1 MAQPIARVALFCFA
15 AGSTFWTASGA
26 AAEAAPANY
35 PARPIRFIVPSSPG
49 GGTDITA
56 RLIAARLTERLG
68 QQVIIDNRPGA
79 AGSIGTEL
87 AARAAP
93 DGHSL
98 LAFAATAVATA
109 ATRKN
114 LPYDLTRDFTPVTQT
129 TSLPYLLVTHQ
140 SLAVKT
146 VNDLVALARAKPGS
160 LTYGSSGTGGLSH
173 LAGGLLAQ
181 LTDTNLVHV
190 PYKGGAT
197 ALADVL
203 AGRISMLFSSP
214 LQAGTH
220 LRSGKLRALAV
231 TTRTRLSRMP
241 ELPTM
246 IEAGLPNYEV
256 NVWNGIIGPAGI
268 PGAIVNKL
276 FLETAQVLQGLKGPL
291 AADGSEVV
299 ASPPHAFGVY
309 IKSEVAKWRKTVEQI
324 GLRLE

>member
-1 MAQPIARVALFCFA
+1 M
-15 AGSTFWTASGA
+15 
-26 AAEAAPANY
+26 
-35 PARPIRFIVPSSPG
+35 PSSPG

-56 RLIAARLTERLG
+56 RMIAARLTERLG

-79 AGSIGTEL
+79 AGSIGAEL
-87 AARAAP
+87 AARAEP
-93 DGHSL
+93 DGHTL

-129 TSLPYLLVTHQ
+129 TSLPYLLVTQ
-140 SLAVKT
+140 PSPAMKT
-146 VNDLVALARAKPGS
+146 MNDLVAFARSKPGS

-173 LAGGLLAQ
+173 LAGALLAQ
-181 LTDTNLVHV
+181 IAGINLVHV
-190 PYKGGAT
+190 PYKGGAP
-197 ALADVL
+197 ALTDVL
-203 AGRISMLFSSP
+203 AGRITMLFSSP

-231 TTRTRLSRMP
+231 TTRTRLATMP

-246 IEAGLPNYEV
+246 IEAGLPDYEV

-268 PGAIVNKL
+268 PAAIVNKL
-276 FLETAQVLQGLKGPL
+276 QSETAQVLRGLQQQL
-291 AADGSEVV
+291 AKSGSEVV
-299 ASPPHAFGVY
+299 ASPPGAFGAY
-309 IKSEVAKWRKTVEQI
+309 IKSEVSKWRKTVAHI